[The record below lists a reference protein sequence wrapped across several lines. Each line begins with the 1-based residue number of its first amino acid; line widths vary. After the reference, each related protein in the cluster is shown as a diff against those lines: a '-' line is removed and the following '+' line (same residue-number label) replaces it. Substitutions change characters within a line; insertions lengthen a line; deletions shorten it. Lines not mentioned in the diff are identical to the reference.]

1 MTYSLE
7 NLLPQTR
14 RRCRSTLRA
23 AGWAQPPPLARKRY
37 QDIAP
42 AAVAM
47 EPREAVLED
56 PTVQIPS
63 HRPVHH
69 PAPEAV
75 AILESIFPRLL
86 DRLVAALQKTIKRC
100 PLRLPRVPQRGA
112 TLGPGEIGRH

>member
-1 MTYSLE
+1 MAYSIE

-23 AGWAQPPPLARKRY
+23 AGRAQTPPLARKRY
-37 QDIAP
+37 QDITL

-47 EPREAVLED
+47 EPGEAVLED
-56 PTVQIPS
+56 PAVQIPR

-86 DRLVAALQKTIKRC
+86 DRLVAALQKTIPER
-100 PLRLPRVPQRGA
+100 PLPRRG
-112 TLGPGEIGRH
+112 